1 VTSGVAALRSIVQEV
16 LMPKREVDAYRAQ
29 LETQLAALVGQ
40 GAATVHHMVE
50 NGDGIP
56 DPNDRATREEDR
68 NWSLRLRDRD
78 RRLIGKI
85 EEALADR
92 VRHVRH
98 LRELRPGHL
107 RGAAPCTPR
116 DDPLHPLQDG
126 RGAAGARVSLAVT
139 LPSAARR
146 ATAGMIRPA

>member
-85 EEALADR
+85 EEALARIESGTFGTCESCGQDISAERLRARPVTTLCIHCKTAAERRER
-92 VRHVRH
+92 V
-98 LRELRPGHL
+98 
-107 RGAAPCTPR
+107 PR
-116 DDPLHPLQDG
+116 S
-126 RGAAGARVSLAVT
+126 R
-139 LPSAARR
+139 
-146 ATAGMIRPA
+146 

>member
-1 VTSGVAALRSIVQEV
+1 VTSGVAALRSIAQEV

-85 EEALADR
+85 EEALARIESGTFGTCESCGQDISAER
-92 VRHVRH
+92 
-98 LRELRPGHL
+98 LRARPVTTLCIHCKT
-107 RGAAPCTPR
+107 AAER
-116 DDPLHPLQDG
+116 
-126 RGAAGARVSLAVT
+126 RERVSR
-139 LPSAARR
+139 SR
-146 ATAGMIRPA
+146 